1 MVLRDTSTVENI
13 ITSANGGGDA
23 VVEITVVTRHKEG
36 PLVGSDDAE
45 EGDKKERVLHSSR
58 NEL

>member
-1 MVLRDTSTVENI
+1 MENI

-23 VVEITVVTRHKEG
+23 VIEVTVITRHEEG
-36 PLVGSDDAE
+36 PLISSNDAE
-45 EGDKKERVLHSSR
+45 EGDEKERVLHSSR